1 MQTGISPL
9 KKENGSVQNA
19 IIYKPMARNLT
30 KKQKGFV
37 KDFIKTGNG
46 LQSALNNY
54 DIKSPNKIDVA
65 KSIATENLTKPSILN
80 KIKSIAE
87 SIPDSLLIEKH
98 LELLNSKEKIVA
110 GGEVVSESINVQGV
124 SKGLEMAYRLKGSY
138 AEEKVKVNGEIN
150 IISFRGNHTNN

>member
-1 MQTGISPL
+1 
-9 KKENGSVQNA
+9 
-19 IIYKPMARNLT
+19 MARNLT